1 MQNNLRKSKVS
12 GLLRREVVSELVK
25 ERKPDLLVLSGLGSS
40 TWDLTAAGDCDQN
53 FYFIGAMGM
62 TVPTALG
69 LALAREENRVL
80 VITGDGDMLMS
91 LGILATIGTQ
101 QPSNLAI
108 AVLDNGIYGETGGQE
123 TATSGGTNLE
133 MVAKGTGIK
142 NSSTVVTK
150 EELTKAKQEII
161 NGTGP
166 VFVNIKI
173 AKEDLSLIMP
183 PIDGITVTQRFRKSL
198 IGKV

>member
-1 MQNNLRKSKVS
+1 MRKIKVS
-12 GLLRREVVSELVK
+12 TLLRREVVAELVK
-25 ERKPDLLVLSGLGSS
+25 DRKPDLLVLSGLGSS
-40 TWDLTAAGDCDQN
+40 TWDLAAAGDTDQN

-101 QPSNLAI
+101 KPSNLAI

-133 MVAKGTGIK
+133 MVAKGAGIE
-142 NSSTVVTK
+142 NASTVIT
-150 EELTKAKQEII
+150 EEDLATAKQEII
-161 NGTGP
+161 SGTGP
-166 VFVNIKI
+166 VFINIRV
-173 AKEDLSLIMP
+173 AKEDLPLVMP
-183 PIDGITVTQRFRKSL
+183 PIDGITVTHRFRKSL
-198 IGKV
+198 IGKP

>member
-1 MQNNLRKSKVS
+1 MSA
-12 GLLRREVVSELVK
+12 LLRREVVSELVDGRN
-25 ERKPDLLVLSGLGSS
+25 EDLLVLSGLGCSS
-40 TWDLTAAGDCDQN
+40 WDLTAAGDSDQN

-62 TVPTALG
+62 TVPTSLG

-80 VITGDGDMLMS
+80 VITGDGDMLMN
-91 LGILATIGTQ
+91 LGILATVGMQKPT
-101 QPSNLAI
+101 NLAI
-108 AVLDNGIYGETGGQE
+108 VVLDNGMYGETGGQE

-133 MVAKGTGIK
+133 MVAKGAGIT
-142 NSSTVVTK
+142 NSTTVATK

-166 VFVNIKI
+166 VFVNIKV
-173 AKEDLSLIMP
+173 AKEKLPLVLP

>member
-1 MQNNLRKSKVS
+1 MS

-40 TWDLTAAGDCDQN
+40 TWDLTAAGDCYQN

-150 EELTKAKQEII
+150 EELAKAKQEII